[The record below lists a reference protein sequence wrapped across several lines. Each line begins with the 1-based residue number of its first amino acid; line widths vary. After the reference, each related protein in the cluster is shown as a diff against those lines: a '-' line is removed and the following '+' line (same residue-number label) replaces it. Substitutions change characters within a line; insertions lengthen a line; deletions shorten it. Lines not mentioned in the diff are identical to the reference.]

1 MLQGHIFC
9 YPDTHPSTG
18 CALTTNDT
26 SQSSLSKLPTL
37 INQWHSYLVPTNV
50 QQYDTGEEDNIS
62 PCNFFFDHIL
72 NEAGRQSLIDNIA
85 RHISNTKQKSIT
97 VHTIA
102 NFVSVDPG
110 YSHLVGRKG

>member
-1 MLQGHIFC
+1 MIPLNLPYQNFQPSLISGILTWYLQMYSNMIQGRRI
-9 YPDTHPSTG
+9 
-18 CALTTNDT
+18 
-26 SQSSLSKLPTL
+26 TL
-37 INQWHSYLVPTNV
+37 ARAT
-50 QQYDTGEEDNIS
+50 
-62 PCNFFFDHIL
+62 FFFDHIL